1 MQISFILVEPQRAV
15 NVGACA
21 RALKTMGFND
31 LRIVNSQQYLADE
44 AQWVAHGAT
53 DILQSAQHFVSLE
66 SALKDIDL
74 AIGTSTKQRAGKR
87 YAYSPKALYES
98 LSEKSQLLSRVAI
111 VFGREDHGL
120 ANEMLNLC
128 DVLSTVPLA
137 VSYPSLNLGQAV
149 MLYAYELG
157 PLSQPDQ
164 ANSFSDD
171 VAEGQWRA
179 LHEKVIFLLDQLNI
193 PCSAKEYQWVRERLP
208 VCSRKDINF
217 LHTLVTDVIR
227 KINQ

>member
-1 MQISFILVEPQRAV
+1 MQICFILVEPQRAA

-21 RALKTMGFND
+21 RALKTMGFST
-31 LRIVNSQQYLADE
+31 LRIVNSQQHLAEE

-53 DILQSAQHFVSLE
+53 DILESVQTFSSLE
-66 SALKDIDL
+66 DALNDIDL
-74 AIGTSTKQRAGKR
+74 VIGTSTKQRAGKR
-87 YAYSPKALYES
+87 FAYSPKALYES
-98 LSEKSQLLSRVAI
+98 LSEKRQLLARVAI

-128 DVLSTVPLA
+128 DILSTIPLA

-149 MLYAYELG
+149 MLYAYELS
-157 PLSQPDQ
+157 PLTQWLQSEVI
-164 ANSFSDD
+164 STV

-179 LHEKVIFLLDQLNI
+179 LQAKVTCLLEQLNI
-193 PCSAKEYQWVRERLP
+193 PSSAKEYQWVRERLP
-208 VCSRKDINF
+208 VCSQKDINF